1 LEDKTDVCVA
11 CDERSEVML
20 EAAALDA
27 VEDILGTIAG
37 VEKAPDDVL
46 PFELNLFAALRGEF
60 RSFVREFLRDE
71 RVRDLVARMADPASH
86 VALPGLKRQV
96 AQHVLDAFHDL
107 AGQRLG
113 VEFAAAV
120 EADVGRELEAMY
132 AGSRKAAAGAVGLP
146 ADTFSVADANSLG
159 VLERHNLYW
168 IRTNYTRNVRDGIE
182 RATAEAI
189 GQGLGRRALAEE
201 LRRRLGERFA
211 LTDNHWLTIASAS
224 LNRTRNV
231 AQVRTYEI
239 AEITHY
245 EILVVNDKRLCPTC
259 EYMDGRV
266 FSVETALS
274 VVNEL
279 EAADTPEDVKRLMP
293 WLRWDE
299 ARQAPYALLGG
310 RRLDLPRGGADS
322 ARANRDVEKVAPL
335 PPYHGR
341 CRCTTVASVETV
353 RRPA

>member
-1 LEDKTDVCVA
+1 LEDETDVCVA
-11 CDERSEVML
+11 CDERSEGIL

-27 VEDILGTIAG
+27 VEDLLGTIAG
-37 VEKAPDDVL
+37 VEKAQDELV
-46 PFELNLFAALRGEF
+46 PFELNLFAALRAEF

-71 RVRDLVARMADPASH
+71 GVRDLIARMADPASH

-120 EADVGRELEAMY
+120 EEDVAREIEAMY
-132 AGSRKAAAGAVGLP
+132 AASRGAAAGVVGLP
-146 ADTFSVADANSLG
+146 ADTFSVADTNSLG
-159 VLERHNLYW
+159 VLQRHNLYW

-182 RATAEAI
+182 RATADAI
-189 GQGLGRRALAEE
+189 QQGLSRRALADE

-211 LTDNHWLTIASAS
+211 LTDNHWLTIASSS

-231 AQVRTYEI
+231 AQIRTYEI

-245 EILVVNDKRLCPTC
+245 EILAVLDRRTTEICR
-259 EYMDGRV
+259 YMDGRV

-274 VVNEL
+274 VVNEI

-299 ARQAPYALLGG
+299 ARQSPFATIAG
-310 RRLDLPRGGADS
+310 RRVDLPRAGAES
-322 ARANRDVEKVAPL
+322 ARANRDIERVAPL

-341 CRCTTVASVETV
+341 CRSTTVASVETV

>member
-1 LEDKTDVCVA
+1 MCVA
-11 CDERSEVML
+11 CDERNEVIL
-20 EAAALDA
+20 EAVALDT
-27 VEDILGTIAG
+27 VEDLLGTIAG
-37 VEKAPDDVL
+37 VEKAPDDIV
-46 PFELNLFAALRGEF
+46 PFELNLFGALRGEF

-71 RVRDLVARMADPASH
+71 QVRDLVARMADPANH
-86 VALPGLKRQV
+86 VALPGLTRQV
-96 AQHVLDAFHDL
+96 SQSVLDAFHGL

-113 VEFAAAV
+113 NEFAAAV
-120 EADVGRELEAMY
+120 EAEVGRELEAMY
-132 AGSRKAAAGAVGLP
+132 AASRETAAGAVGLP
-146 ADTFSVADANSLG
+146 LDTFTVADANSLG
-159 VLERHNLYW
+159 VLRRHNLYW
-168 IRTNYTRNVRDGIE
+168 IRTNYTRNVREGIE
-182 RATAEAI
+182 RATADAL
-189 GQGLGRRALAEE
+189 GQGLGRRALAAE

-211 LTDNHWLTIASAS
+211 LTDNHWLTIASAG

-245 EILVVNDKRLCPTC
+245 EILAVLDKRTSEVCR
-259 EYMDGRV
+259 YMDGRV

-299 ARQAPYALLGG
+299 ARQAPFARLAG
-310 RRLDLPRGGADS
+310 RRVDLPRSGAES

-341 CRCTTVASVETV
+341 CRTTTVASTETV

>member
-1 LEDKTDVCVA
+1 MCVA
-11 CDERSEVML
+11 CDEREGVI

-27 VEDILGTIAG
+27 VEDLLGTLVD
-37 VEKAPDDVL
+37 VEKAADDLV
-46 PFELNLFAALRGEF
+46 PFELNLFSALRGEF
-60 RSFVREFLRDE
+60 RSFVREFLRE
-71 RVRDLVARMADPASH
+71 EPVRDLVARMADPANH
-86 VALPGLKRQV
+86 VALPGLQRQV
-96 AQHVLDAFHDL
+96 SQSVLDGFHNL

-113 VEFAAAV
+113 TEFAEAV
-120 EADVGRELEAMY
+120 EAEVGQELEAMY
-132 AGSRKAAAGAVGLP
+132 AASREAAAGAVGLP
-146 ADTFSVADANSLG
+146 LDTFTVVDANSLG
-159 VLERHNLYW
+159 VLRRHNLYW
-168 IRTNYTRNVRDGIE
+168 IRTNYTRNVRQGIE

-189 GQGLGRRALAEE
+189 SRGLGRRALAAD

-211 LTDNHWLTIASAS
+211 LTDHHWLTIASAG

-245 EILVVNDKRLCPTC
+245 EVLGASDKRLCPSC

-299 ARQAPYALLGG
+299 ARQAPFATIGG
-310 RRLDLPRGGADS
+310 RRVDLPRAGPES
-322 ARANRDVEKVAPL
+322 AQANRAVEKVAPL
-335 PPYHGR
+335 PPFHGR
-341 CRCTTVASVETV
+341 CRCTTVASTETV